1 MHILISRFVIK
12 AHGELERSL
21 EEKIRVLQN
30 QLETEQVECRRLQWA
45 NKDVGKEKE
54 LEVQR

>member
-1 MHILISRFVIK
+1 MVK

-45 NKDVGKEKE
+45 NKDAGKEKE